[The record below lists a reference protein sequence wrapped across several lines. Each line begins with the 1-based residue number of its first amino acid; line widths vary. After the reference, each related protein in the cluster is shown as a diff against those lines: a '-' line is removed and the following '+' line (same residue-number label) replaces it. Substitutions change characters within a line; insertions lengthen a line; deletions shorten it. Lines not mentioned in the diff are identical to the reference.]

1 MSAFLDALAAPTV
14 TALFTPINALPAA
27 LVKSGNGY
35 LGEATSSPQLSS
47 SGSAV
52 GHARKWELT

>member
-14 TALFTPINALPAA
+14 TALFTPINALPAT

-52 GHARKWELT
+52 AHAS